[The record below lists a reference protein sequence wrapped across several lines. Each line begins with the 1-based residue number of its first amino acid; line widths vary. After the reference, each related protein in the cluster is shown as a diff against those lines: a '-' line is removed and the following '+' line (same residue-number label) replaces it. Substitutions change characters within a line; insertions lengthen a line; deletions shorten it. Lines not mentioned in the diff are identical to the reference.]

1 MIKINLGCG
10 KRNFGKDWIHIDG
23 NSYKHIDYADI
34 INFPYKNV
42 DLIYA
47 SHVISYFDQFEIIK
61 VLKKWKKKL
70 KKNGILRLA
79 VPDFNR
85 MSSLYLYKKK
95 FPINNFIGPL
105 YGRMFIKNKLVYHK
119 ICYDKKSLTILLRK
133 CGFRKIKYWNYKKVE
148 HGIFDDHSQAFLP
161 HMDKKNG
168 TLISLNL
175 QCVK

>member
-23 NSYKHIDYADI
+23 NNFKHIDYNNI

-47 SHVISYFDQFEIIK
+47 SHVISYFDQFEIVKILN
-61 VLKKWKKKL
+61 VWKKKL

-79 VPDFNR
+79 VPDFDKIAE
-85 MSSLYLYKKK
+85 LYKKK
-95 FPINNFIGPL
+95 FPIKNFIGPL
-105 YGRMFIKNKLVYHK
+105 YGRMFVKKKGLIYHK
-119 ICYDKKSLTILLRK
+119 IIYDKKSLTNLLIS
-133 CGFRKIKYWNYKKVE
+133 CGFRKIKYWDYKKVD

-161 HMDKKNG
+161 HMNKKNG

-175 QCVK
+175 QCIK